1 MKFAIKRILITTL
14 SAASILSVSS
24 SAFAYDN
31 TTTAP
36 PDTSNSISPTFPLE
50 SQNGIGGG
58 IITPFSTDAQ
68 IVNRPVSGTDEEIV
82 FNIKPHYGYVRFYLK
97 NTGTTTI
104 YVSINQ
110 GSASGT
116 LKHSGSVQP
125 GEVFNEIL
133 NKNAAWSTGDFYVS
147 LTSGSGPM
155 NGLLGVRTST
165 DLNF

>member
-1 MKFAIKRILITTL
+1 MKFAIECMLIATL
-14 SAASILSVSS
+14 FAPNIIFWSS

-31 TTTAP
+31 TAATISDP
-36 PDTSNSISPTFPLE
+36 SHSISTTIRMGN
-50 SQNGIGGG
+50 QNGVGDGMK
-58 IITPFSTDAQ
+58 TPLSTDAQ